1 MTYDAI
7 VIGVSAGGLKALSTI
22 LPELKKNLPVAVLVV
37 QHLSPNSDDFLVEHL
52 DSICQMTVC
61 EAEDKAPLDKGTIY
75 IAPPGYHL
83 LLEDKRT
90 LALSM
95 EERVNYSR
103 PSIDVL
109 FETAAEAFLEKLIGV
124 VLTGANIDG
133 SEGLVRIHD
142 LGGLTVVQDPKTAQ
156 VDIMPLAALSVVK
169 ADHVVSLE
177 KIGSLLNQLVIG

>member
-1 MTYDAI
+1 MKYEAI
-7 VIGVSAGGLKALSTI
+7 VIGASAGGLKALSVI
-22 LPELKKNLPVAVLVV
+22 LPELKKGLPVSVLVV
-37 QHLSPNSDDFLVEHL
+37 QHLSPDSDDFLVKHL
-52 DSICQMTVC
+52 ASRCCMEVC
-61 EAEDKAPLDKGTIY
+61 EAEDKALLEKGNIY

-109 FETAAEAFLEKLIGV
+109 FETAAEAFLDKVIGV
-124 VLTGANIDG
+124 VLTGANVDG
-133 SEGLVRIHD
+133 SDGLVRIQD
-142 LGGLTVVQDPKTAQ
+142 FGGMTVIQDPKTAE
-156 VDIMPLAALSVVK
+156 VDIMPLAALSVVRV
-169 ADHVVSLE
+169 DHVVSLN